1 VNGMPQVKGTPVEKG
16 EKLNF
21 VWNADLVAFDGPLI
35 SLFKKGDDDFLF
47 VWVDCDH
54 YRNRWVAVPV
64 ERGDLQG
71 YLTQKT
77 SLLEIFESADT
88 TLVFESTMKAQKRN
102 YRFIEPHKLPK
113 SYLPKK
119 DSYLTPS
126 IATESAAQLAK
137 DLPSTYLIK
146 LDGELYLDD
155 LASVPKL
162 YQQLYSFHYGL
173 QHLARAAVRDALGR
187 LLDKW
192 RGGINAVNIFTGLR
206 SVTPSIHRA
215 QVKGLQFNSPGH
227 IKLELLQGLA
237 AEISEAC
244 SKIES
249 QRDFKVAEELYS
261 EVYSYFRKEK
271 LAGFDRDDF
280 VKSSN
285 ITPAQSKRLNEFVD
299 EYFDLMGWQ
308 SYSANFAALGLDPLA
323 KIRMLLAYYRRLK
336 SLRRYVK
343 ESKVKLT

>member
-1 VNGMPQVKGTPVEKG
+1 MNDMPQIKGTPVDRG

-64 ERGDLQG
+64 ERNSLQG

-77 SLLEIFESADT
+77 SLLDIFDEADV
-88 TLVFESTMKAQKRN
+88 TLVFESTMTAQKRN
-102 YRFIEPHKLPK
+102 YRFVEPQHLPK
-113 SYLPKK
+113 EYLPKA

-126 IATESAAQLAK
+126 IATVSATQLAN

-173 QHLARAAVRDALGR
+173 HHLARSAVKDALSR

-215 QVKGLQFNSPGH
+215 QVKGLQFASPGH
-227 IKLELLQGLA
+227 IKLELLAGLA
-237 AEISEAC
+237 SEISEAC
-244 SKIES
+244 AKIKSK
-249 QRDFKVAEELYS
+249 QDFKNAEDLYN
-261 EVYSYFRKEK
+261 EVYSYFRSEK
-271 LAGFDRDDF
+271 LAGFDRDGF
-280 VKSSN
+280 VKSSS
-285 ITPAQSKRLNEFVD
+285 ITPSQSQKLNEFVD
-299 EYFDLMGWQ
+299 EYFELMGWA

-323 KIRMLLAYYRRLK
+323 KIRMLLAYYRRLR
-336 SLRRYVK
+336 SLRRYVI
-343 ESKVKLT
+343 ESKVELT